1 MAIQRIAINCGGGY
15 VPGLNGVVVGAALAA
30 RRLGWEVVG
39 IHDGYDGLLVP
50 ENYPD
55 GGLITFDARAIDGLD
70 AAGSVLGTG
79 ARNDPFCVRHVGEEG
94 FVGEVDRS
102 DELLEA
108 IRTKGIDAV
117 ISVVGG
123 SALTGQHALS
133 VALKL
138 SRKGLRTVC
147 VPKSIENDIAATALS
162 FGFNSA
168 LSAATETLDRIR
180 TASRDVRRLSIVEVP
195 GHEAGWLALQA
206 GIAARADVILIPEIP
221 YDLQAIA
228 AWLKEAEAGGG
239 RPSLLVAAE
248 GARPK
253 AAPTSAEP
261 QPISAMRKSLSPLTD
276 PSLGEGAKMIDRS
289 GRLAES
295 LALSLQRLTEIET
308 LPISLGHL
316 VRGGAPTAVDRQLGL
331 GYGAAAVQALS
342 EGQLDVMVAFHPP
355 DLAFV
360 PLGEAINKVRTIP
373 AQSEFIRIARAL
385 GICLGDRGA
394 SL

>member
-1 MAIQRIAINCGGGY
+1 MTTMRIAINCGGGY

-30 RRLGWEVVG
+30 KRLGWEIVG
-39 IHDGYDGLLVP
+39 IHDGYDGLLFP
-50 ENYPD
+50 ETYPD
-55 GGLITFDARAIDGLD
+55 GGIVRFDARAIEALE

-79 ARNDPFCVRHVGEEG
+79 ARHDPFCVRHVGVEG

-108 IRTKGIDAV
+108 IRTQGIDAV

-147 VPKSIENDIAATALS
+147 VPKSIENDIALTALS

-168 LSAATETLDRIR
+168 LSATTETLDRIR
-180 TASRDVRRLSIVEVP
+180 TAARDVRRLAIVEVP

-221 YDLQAIA
+221 HDLQAVS

-248 GARPK
+248 GARP
-253 AAPTSAEP
+253 
-261 QPISAMRKSLSPLTD
+261 
-276 PSLGEGAKMIDRS
+276 
-289 GRLAES
+289 
-295 LALSLQRLTEIET
+295 
-308 LPISLGHL
+308 
-316 VRGGAPTAVDRQLGL
+316 TAGSHVSR
-331 GYGAAAVQALS
+331 AAADQRDAQ
-342 EGQLDVMVAFHPP
+342 EPVAAHGSKP
-355 DLAFV
+355 
-360 PLGEAINKVRTIP
+360 R
-373 AQSEFIRIARAL
+373 
-385 GICLGDRGA
+385 RGREDD
-394 SL
+394 

>member
-1 MAIQRIAINCGGGY
+1 MATRRIAINCGTGY
-15 VPGLNGVVVGAALAA
+15 VPGLNGVVVGVALAA
-30 RRLGWEVVG
+30 RKLGWEVVG

-50 ENYPD
+50 ESYPD
-55 GGLITFDARAIDGLD
+55 GGLVTFDPRAIDALD
-70 AAGSVLGTG
+70 AAGSALGTG
-79 ARNDPFCVRHVGEEG
+79 ARNDPFCVRHLGPEG

-102 DELLEA
+102 DELLELLRA
-108 IRTKGIDAV
+108 NGIDAV
-117 ISVVGG
+117 VSVVGG

-168 LSAATETLDRIR
+168 LSAVTETLDRIR
-180 TASRDVRRLSIVEVP
+180 TAARDVRRLAIVEVP

-221 YDLQAIA
+221 HDLHAVA
-228 AWLKEAEAGGG
+228 AWLKQAQAAGR

-253 AAPTSAEP
+253 AAPTAAEL
-261 QPISAMRKSLSPLTD
+261 QTISAMRKSLSPLAD
-276 PSLGEGAKMIDRS
+276 PSLGEGAKMLDRS

-295 LALSLQRLTEIET
+295 LALDLQRLTDLPT
-308 LPISLGHL
+308 LPFTLGHL

-331 GYGAAAVQALS
+331 GYGAAALQALS
-342 EGQLDVMVAFHPP
+342 EGQSGVMVAFQPP

-360 PLGEAINKVRTIP
+360 PLGEAVNKVRTVP
-373 AQSEFIRIARAL
+373 ADSAFVRIVRAL
-385 GICLGDRGA
+385 GVSLGD
-394 SL
+394 

>member
-1 MAIQRIAINCGGGY
+1 MATQRIAINCGGGY

-30 RRLGWEVVG
+30 RRLGWNVVG

-50 ENYPD
+50 ESYPD

-70 AAGSVLGTG
+70 AAGSALGTG
-79 ARNDPFCVRHVGEEG
+79 ARIDPFRTRQVGEVG

-102 DELLEA
+102 DDLLAA
-108 IRTKGIDAV
+108 IRSNAIDAV

-168 LSAATETLDRIR
+168 LSAATEMLDRIR
-180 TASRDVRRLSIVEVP
+180 TAARDVRRLAIVEVP

-206 GIAARADVILIPEIP
+206 GIAARANVILIPEIP
-221 YDLQAIA
+221 YDLNAVA
-228 AWLKEAEAGGG
+228 ASLKDAEAAGR
-239 RPSLLVAAE
+239 RPSLVVVAE
-248 GARPK
+248 GAHAK
-253 AAPTSAEP
+253 SAPGAAEP
-261 QPISAMRKSLSPLTD
+261 MSAIRKSLSPLSD
-276 PSLGEGAKMIDRS
+276 PGFGEGARVMERS
-289 GRLAES
+289 GALAHS
-295 LALSLQRLTEIET
+295 LALSLQRLTDVET
-308 LPISLGHL
+308 LPFSLGQL
-316 VRGGAPTAVDRQLGL
+316 VRGGAPTAVDRQLAL

-342 EGQLDVMVAFHPP
+342 DGHANVMVAFHPP

-360 PLGEAINKVRTIP
+360 PLGEAINKVRTVP
-373 AQSEFIRIARAL
+373 ADSAFVRIARAL
-385 GICLGDRGA
+385 GVCLGDRGERKP
-394 SL
+394 